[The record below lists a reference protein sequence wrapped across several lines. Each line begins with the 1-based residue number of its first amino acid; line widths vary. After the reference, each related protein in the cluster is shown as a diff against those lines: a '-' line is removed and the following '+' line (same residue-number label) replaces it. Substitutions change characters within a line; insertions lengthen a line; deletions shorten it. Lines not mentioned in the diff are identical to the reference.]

1 MNALNENLVI
11 VIPARKNSK
20 RLKNK
25 NFKNFFGFPLFEWS
39 LAAGLFLKQQLSG
52 LREISVVCTS
62 DDDQILELVKKKY
75 SSSILAVKRKPELS
89 DDNAILSDVI
99 FDCIYR
105 LAERRVIRLDDYLS
119 GSFILLQPTSP
130 IRLKDDLVSF
140 CRQIKNLGNNLSM
153 VSVNKNYS
161 EIKDIYEIIKF
172 SEARSD
178 FLLGHIG
185 KKLLEV
191 SAIKKDSNS
200 AFVDGSL
207 YLGLMHMLKE
217 KGFMPAA
224 KTLAFPLS
232 LKRSIDIDT
241 EEEFDD
247 ALVLIKELQN
257 SGIEYVSP
265 KI

>member
-39 LAAGLFLKQQLSG
+39 LAAGLFLKQRLSG

-62 DDDQILELVKKKY
+62 DDDQILDLVKKKY
-75 SSSILAVKRKPELS
+75 SSSILAVRRKPELS

-99 FDCIYR
+99 FDCIYK
-105 LAERRVIRLDDYLS
+105 LAERHVISLDDYLS

-140 CRQIKNLGNNLSM
+140 CRQFNNLGNNLSM

-161 EIKDIYEIIKF
+161 EIKDIYEIIEF
-172 SEARSD
+172 SETKSN

-185 KKLLEV
+185 KKMLRV
-191 SAIKKDSNS
+191 RDIKKDSNL

-207 YLGLMHMLKE
+207 YLGLMSMLKE

-232 LKRSIDIDT
+232 IKRSIDIDT
-241 EEEFDD
+241 EEEFED

-257 SGIEYVSP
+257 LEIEYVSP

>member
-25 NFKNFFGFPLFEWS
+25 NFKKFFGFPLFEWS

-62 DDDQILELVKKKY
+62 DDEQILDLVKKKY
-75 SSSILAVKRKPELS
+75 SSTVLPVQRKPELS

-99 FDCIYR
+99 FDCIYM
-105 LAERRVIRLDDYLS
+105 LAERQVIRLDDYLA

-140 CRQIKNLGNNLSM
+140 CEQIKNLGSDLSM
-153 VSVNKNYS
+153 VSVNKNHS
-161 EIKDIYEIIKF
+161 AVKDIYEIINF
-172 SEARSD
+172 SEEKSD

-185 KKLLEV
+185 EKLLKV
-191 SAIKKDSNS
+191 RDIKKHRNS

-207 YLGLMHMLKE
+207 YFGLMSMLKE
-217 KGFMPAA
+217 KGFMPEA

-232 LKRSIDIDT
+232 VKRSTDIDT
-241 EEEFDD
+241 EKEFND
-247 ALVLIKELQN
+247 ALELIKELHN
-257 SGIEYVSP
+257 LGIKYVSP

>member
-1 MNALNENLVI
+1 M
-11 VIPARKNSK
+11 
-20 RLKNK
+20 
-25 NFKNFFGFPLFEWS
+25 
-39 LAAGLFLKQQLSG
+39 AAGLFLKQELTG

-62 DDDQILELVKKKY
+62 DDDRILDLVKKKY
-75 SSSILAVKRKPELS
+75 SSSVLAVRRKPELS

-105 LAERRVIRLDDYLS
+105 LAERHVIRKDDYLA

-140 CRQIKNLGNNLSM
+140 CRQINYLGKNLSI
-153 VSVNKNYS
+153 VSVNKNYG
-161 EIKDIYEIIKF
+161 EVKDIYEIIKF
-172 SEARSD
+172 SEVKSD

-185 KKLLEV
+185 KKLLKV
-191 SAIKKDSNS
+191 RDTKKDKNL

-207 YLGLMHMLKE
+207 YLGLMSMLKE

-232 LKRSIDIDT
+232 IKRSIDIDT

>member
-62 DDDQILELVKKKY
+62 DDDRILDLVKKKY
-75 SSSILAVKRKPELS
+75 SSSVLAVRRKPELS
-89 DDNAILSDVI
+89 NDKAILSDVI

-105 LAERRVIRLDDYLS
+105 LAERQVIRMDDYIA

-140 CRQIKNLGNNLSM
+140 CRQIKHLGKNLSM

-161 EIKDIYEIIKF
+161 EVKDIYEIIKF
-172 SEARSD
+172 SEVKSD

-185 KKLLEV
+185 KKLLKV
-191 SAIKKDSNS
+191 RDTKKDSKS

-207 YLGLMHMLKE
+207 YLGLMSMLKE

-232 LKRSIDIDT
+232 IKRSIDIDT

>member
-52 LREISVVCTS
+52 LREILVVCTS
-62 DDDQILELVKKKY
+62 DDDQILDLVKKKY
-75 SSSILAVKRKPELS
+75 SSSILAVRRKPELS

-105 LAERRVIRLDDYLS
+105 LAERHVICLDDYLS

-172 SEARSD
+172 SEAKSD

-185 KKLLEV
+185 KKLLKV
-191 SAIKKDSNS
+191 RDIKKNSNS

-207 YLGLMHMLKE
+207 YLGLMSMLKE

-232 LKRSIDIDT
+232 IKRSIDIDT
-241 EEEFDD
+241 EDEFDD

-257 SGIEYVSP
+257 LEIEYVSP

>member
-1 MNALNENLVI
+1 M
-11 VIPARKNSK
+11 
-20 RLKNK
+20 
-25 NFKNFFGFPLFEWS
+25 
-39 LAAGLFLKQQLSG
+39 
-52 LREISVVCTS
+52 
-62 DDDQILELVKKKY
+62 
-75 SSSILAVKRKPELS
+75 
-89 DDNAILSDVI
+89 
-99 FDCIYR
+99 
-105 LAERRVIRLDDYLS
+105 
-119 GSFILLQPTSP
+119 QPTSP

-140 CRQIKNLGNNLSM
+140 CRQIKYLGNNLSI

-161 EIKDIYEIIKF
+161 EVKDIYEIIKL
-172 SEARSD
+172 SEVQSD

-185 KKLLEV
+185 KKLLEGRE
-191 SAIKKDSNS
+191 AKKDKNL

-207 YLGLMHMLKE
+207 YLGLMSMLKE

-232 LKRSIDIDT
+232 IKRSIDIDT

-257 SGIEYVSP
+257 LEIEYVSP

>member
-62 DDDQILELVKKKY
+62 DDDRILDLVKKKY
-75 SSSILAVKRKPELS
+75 SSSILAVRRKPELS

-105 LAERRVIRLDDYLS
+105 LAERHVIRKDDYLA

-185 KKLLEV
+185 KKLLKV

-207 YLGLMHMLKE
+207 YLGLMSTLKE
-217 KGFMPAA
+217 KGFMPVA

-232 LKRSIDIDT
+232 IKRSIDIDT
-241 EEEFDD
+241 EKEFDD
-247 ALVLIKELQN
+247 ALALIRELQN
-257 SGIEYVSP
+257 LGIEYVSP

>member
-62 DDDQILELVKKKY
+62 DDDQILEVVKKKY

-89 DDNAILSDVI
+89 NDNAILSDVI

-105 LAERRVIRLDDYLS
+105 LAERHVIRLDDYLS

-172 SEARSD
+172 REAKSD

-185 KKLLEV
+185 KKMLKV
-191 SAIKKDSNS
+191 RNIKKDSNS

-207 YLGLMHMLKE
+207 YLGLMSMLRE

-232 LKRSIDIDT
+232 IRRSIDIDT
-241 EEEFDD
+241 EKEFED

-257 SGIEYVSP
+257 LEIEYVSP

>member
-1 MNALNENLVI
+1 MHALNKNLVI

-20 RLKNK
+20 RLKDK
-25 NFKNFFGFPLFEWS
+25 NFMNFFGFPLFEWS
-39 LAAGLFLKQQLSG
+39 LAAGLFLKHQLSG

-62 DDDQILELVKKKY
+62 DDDQILDLVKKKY
-75 SSSILAVKRKPELS
+75 ASTVLAVQRKPELS
-89 DDNAILSDVI
+89 DDNAKLSDVI
-99 FDCIYR
+99 FDCIHR
-105 LAERRVIRLDDYLS
+105 LAERQLIHLDNYLA

-140 CRQIKNLGNNLSM
+140 SKQIKNLGSDLSM

-161 EIKDIYEIIKF
+161 ALKDIYEIINF
-172 SEARSD
+172 SEVKSD

-185 KKLLEV
+185 EKLYEEQD
-191 SAIKKDSNS
+191 IKKHSIS

-207 YLGLMHMLKE
+207 YLGLMSILKD
-217 KGFMPAA
+217 KGFMPVA

-232 LKRSIDIDT
+232 IKRSIDIDT
-241 EEEFDD
+241 EKEFDD
-247 ALVLIKELQN
+247 ALALIKELQN
-257 SGIEYVSP
+257 FGIEYVSP

>member
-62 DDDQILELVKKKY
+62 DDDRILDLVKNKY
-75 SSSILAVKRKPELS
+75 SSSVLAVRRKPELS

-105 LAERRVIRLDDYLS
+105 LAERHVIRMDDYLA
-119 GSFILLQPTSP
+119 GRFILLQPTSP
-130 IRLKDDLVSF
+130 IRLKNDLVSF
-140 CRQIKNLGNNLSM
+140 SKQIENLGSGVSM

-161 EIKDIYEIIKF
+161 EVKDIYEIIKF
-172 SEARSD
+172 SEVKSD

-191 SAIKKDSNS
+191 RDTKKDKNL

-207 YLGLMHMLKE
+207 YLGLMSMLKE

-232 LKRSIDIDT
+232 IKRSIDIDT

>member
-39 LAAGLFLKQQLSG
+39 LAAGLFIKQRLSG

-62 DDDQILELVKKKY
+62 DDDQILDLVKKKY
-75 SSSILAVKRKPELS
+75 SSSILAVRRKPELS

-105 LAERRVIRLDDYLS
+105 LSQRNVIRLDDHLA

-161 EIKDIYEIIKF
+161 EIKDIYEIIEF
-172 SEARSD
+172 SEAKSN

-185 KKLLEV
+185 KKMHRV
-191 SAIKKDSNS
+191 RDIKKDSNL

-207 YLGLMHMLKE
+207 YLGLMSMLKE

-232 LKRSIDIDT
+232 IKRSIDIDT
-241 EEEFDD
+241 EEEFEE

-257 SGIEYVSP
+257 LEIEYVSP

>member
-25 NFKNFFGFPLFEWS
+25 NVKNFFGFPLFEWS

-105 LAERRVIRLDDYLS
+105 LAERHVIRLDHYLS

-161 EIKDIYEIIKF
+161 EMKDVYEIIKF
-172 SEARSD
+172 SEAKSD

-185 KKLLEV
+185 KKMLKV
-191 SAIKKDSNS
+191 RDIKKDSSS

-207 YLGLMHMLKE
+207 YLGLMSMLKE

-232 LKRSIDIDT
+232 IKRSIDIDT
-241 EEEFDD
+241 EKEFED

-257 SGIEYVSP
+257 LELEYVSP

>member
-39 LAAGLFLKQQLSG
+39 LVAGLFLKQQLSG

-62 DDDQILELVKKKY
+62 DDDRILDLVKNKY
-75 SSSILAVKRKPELS
+75 SSSVLAIRRKPELS
-89 DDNAILSDVI
+89 DDNAILSEVI

-105 LAERRVIRLDDYLS
+105 LAERHVIRMDDYLA

-140 CRQIKNLGNNLSM
+140 CKQIKHLGKNFSV

-161 EIKDIYEIIKF
+161 EVKDIYEIIKF
-172 SEARSD
+172 SEVKSD

-185 KKLLEV
+185 EKLLKV
-191 SAIKKDSNS
+191 RDTKKDKNL

-207 YLGLMHMLKE
+207 YLGLMSMLKE
-217 KGFMPAA
+217 KGFMPVA

>member
-39 LAAGLFLKQQLSG
+39 LAAGLFLKQQLRG

-62 DDDQILELVKKKY
+62 DDDRILDLVKKKY
-75 SSSILAVKRKPELS
+75 SSSILAVRRKPELS

-99 FDCIYR
+99 FDCIYK
-105 LAERRVIRLDDYLS
+105 LAERHVIPLDDYLS

-140 CRQIKNLGNNLSM
+140 CRQIENLGNNLSM

-185 KKLLEV
+185 KKLLKV

-207 YLGLMHMLKE
+207 YLGFISMLKE
-217 KGFMPAA
+217 QGFMPAA

-232 LKRSIDIDT
+232 IKRSIDIDT
-241 EEEFDD
+241 EEEFED

-257 SGIEYVSP
+257 LEIEYVSP

>member
-39 LAAGLFLKQQLSG
+39 LAAGLFLKQRLSG

-62 DDDQILELVKKKY
+62 DDDQILDLVKKKY
-75 SSSILAVKRKPELS
+75 AASVLAIRRKPELS

-99 FDCIYR
+99 FDCIYN
-105 LAERRVIRLDDYLS
+105 LAERNLICLDNYLS

-172 SEARSD
+172 SEAKSN

-185 KKLLEV
+185 KKMLKV
-191 SAIKKDSNS
+191 RDIKKESNS

-207 YLGLMHMLKE
+207 YLGLISMLKE
-217 KGFMPAA
+217 QGFMPAA

-232 LKRSIDIDT
+232 IKRSIDIDT

-257 SGIEYVSP
+257 LEIEYVSP

>member
-62 DDDQILELVKKKY
+62 DDDRILDLVKKKY
-75 SSSILAVKRKPELS
+75 SSSVQAVRRKPDLS

-105 LAERRVIRLDDYLS
+105 LAERHVIRMDDYLA

-140 CRQIKNLGNNLSM
+140 CRQIKYLGNNLSM

-161 EIKDIYEIIKF
+161 EVKDIYEIIKF
-172 SEARSD
+172 SEVQSD

-185 KKLLEV
+185 KKLLEGHE
-191 SAIKKDSNS
+191 AKKDKNL

-207 YLGLMHMLKE
+207 YLGLMSMLKE

-232 LKRSIDIDT
+232 IKRSIDIDT

>member
-39 LAAGLFLKQQLSG
+39 LAAGLFLKQRLSG

-62 DDDQILELVKKKY
+62 DDDQILDLVKKKY
-75 SSSILAVKRKPELS
+75 SSSILAVRRKPELS

-99 FDCIYR
+99 FDCIYK
-105 LAERRVIRLDDYLS
+105 LAERHVIRLDDYLA

-130 IRLKDDLVSF
+130 IRLKDDLVVF
-140 CRQIKNLGNNLSM
+140 CKQIKNLESGFSM

-172 SEARSD
+172 SEAKSN

-185 KKLLEV
+185 KKMLRV
-191 SAIKKDSNS
+191 RDIKKDSNL

-207 YLGLMHMLKE
+207 YLGLMSMLKE

-232 LKRSIDIDT
+232 IKRSIDIDT
-241 EEEFDD
+241 EEEFED

-257 SGIEYVSP
+257 LEIEYVSP

>member
-1 MNALNENLVI
+1 M
-11 VIPARKNSK
+11 IP
-20 RLKNK
+20 
-25 NFKNFFGFPLFEWS
+25 
-39 LAAGLFLKQQLSG
+39 
-52 LREISVVCTS
+52 
-62 DDDQILELVKKKY
+62 
-75 SSSILAVKRKPELS
+75 
-89 DDNAILSDVI
+89 
-99 FDCIYR
+99 
-105 LAERRVIRLDDYLS
+105 LDDYLS

-140 CRQIKNLGNNLSM
+140 CRQIKHLGNNLSM

-161 EIKDIYEIIKF
+161 EVKDIYEIIKF
-172 SEARSD
+172 SEVKSD

-185 KKLLEV
+185 KKLLKV
-191 SAIKKDSNS
+191 RDTKKDKNL

-207 YLGLMHMLKE
+207 YLGLMSMLKE

-232 LKRSIDIDT
+232 IKRSVDIDT

>member
-62 DDDQILELVKKKY
+62 DDDRILDLVKKKY
-75 SSSILAVKRKPELS
+75 SSSILAVRRKPELS

-99 FDCIYR
+99 FDCIYK
-105 LAERRVIRLDDYLS
+105 LAERRVIPLDDYLS

-161 EIKDIYEIIKF
+161 EIKDIYEIIEF
-172 SEARSD
+172 SEAKSN

-185 KKLLEV
+185 KKMLRV
-191 SAIKKDSNS
+191 RDIKKDSNL

-207 YLGLMHMLKE
+207 YLGLMSMLKE

-232 LKRSIDIDT
+232 IKRSIDIDT
-241 EEEFDD
+241 EEEFED
-247 ALVLIKELQN
+247 ALVLIQELQN
-257 SGIEYVSP
+257 LEIEYVSP

>member
-25 NFKNFFGFPLFEWS
+25 NFKIFFGFPLFEWS

-62 DDDQILELVKKKY
+62 DDDQILDLVKKKY
-75 SSSILAVKRKPELS
+75 SSSILAVRRKPELS
-89 DDNAILSDVI
+89 DDNTILSDVI

-105 LAERRVIRLDDYLS
+105 LAERHVIRLDDYLS

-161 EIKDIYEIIKF
+161 EIKDIYEIVKF
-172 SEARSD
+172 SEAKSD
-178 FLLGHIG
+178 ILLGHIG
-185 KKLLEV
+185 KKMLKV
-191 SAIKKDSNS
+191 RDIKKDSNS

-207 YLGLMHMLKE
+207 YLGLMSMLKE

-232 LKRSIDIDT
+232 IRRSIDIDT
-241 EEEFDD
+241 EEEFED
-247 ALVLIKELQN
+247 ALVLIKELKN
-257 SGIEYVSP
+257 LEIEYVSP

>member
-105 LAERRVIRLDDYLS
+105 LAERHVIRLDDYLS

-172 SEARSD
+172 SEAKSD

-185 KKLLEV
+185 KKMLKV
-191 SAIKKDSNS
+191 RDIKKDSNS

-207 YLGLMHMLKE
+207 YLGLMSTLKE
-217 KGFMPAA
+217 KGFMPVA

-232 LKRSIDIDT
+232 IKRSIDIDT
-241 EEEFDD
+241 EKEFDD
-247 ALVLIKELQN
+247 ALMLIKELQN
-257 SGIEYVSP
+257 LGIEYVSP

>member
-39 LAAGLFLKQQLSG
+39 LVAGLFLKQQLSG

-62 DDDQILELVKKKY
+62 DDDRILDLVKNKY
-75 SSSILAVKRKPELS
+75 SSSVLAVRRKPELS
-89 DDNAILSDVI
+89 NDNAILSDVI

-105 LAERRVIRLDDYLS
+105 LAERHVIRMDDYLA

-140 CRQIKNLGNNLSM
+140 CRQIKYLGNNLSM

-161 EIKDIYEIIKF
+161 DVKDIYEIIKF
-172 SEARSD
+172 SEVKSD

-185 KKLLEV
+185 KKLLKV
-191 SAIKKDSNS
+191 RDTKKDKNL

-207 YLGLMHMLKE
+207 YLGLMSMLKE
-217 KGFMPAA
+217 KGFMPVA

-232 LKRSIDIDT
+232 IKRSIDIDT
-241 EEEFDD
+241 EEEFED